1 MSEIKATTF
10 VDEDWK
16 ARVQREKEE
25 ARLKAQGK
33 QPSAPDTMTS
43 GTQDVPEDS
52 PDVEANPLF
61 EALLNILATQA
72 MFSLGFI
79 GAPGQGQ
86 AVVNLEQAREFIEML
101 GLIRE
106 KTQGNLNAK
115 ENALLAETLAE
126 LQRLF
131 TARVQQAQAQAMQRA
146 GVDMNN
152 LRGDAPQ

>member
-33 QPSAPDTMTS
+33 QPPAPDTVS
-43 GTQDVPEDS
+43 PGTQDVPEES
-52 PDVEANPLF
+52 PGGEANPLF

-106 KTQGNLNAK
+106 KTQGNLNAQ

-146 GVDMNN
+146 GIDMNN